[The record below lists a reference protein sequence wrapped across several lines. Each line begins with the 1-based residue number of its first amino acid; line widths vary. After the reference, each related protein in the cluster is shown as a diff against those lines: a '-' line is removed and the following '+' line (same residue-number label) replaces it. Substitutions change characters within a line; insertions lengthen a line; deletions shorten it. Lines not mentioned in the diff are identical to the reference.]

1 MEATQFDVIIETL
14 KLSEVDV
21 ETMKARKKGLDK
33 DIKVSATLDKLA
45 ACSKRPENAKL
56 SREINCCAPVM
67 PENLRVCLAFLQV
80 SPKIWIH
87 KSKSRPSTMLC

>member
-33 DIKVSATLDKLA
+33 DIKVS
-45 ACSKRPENAKL
+45 R
-56 SREINCCAPVM
+56 
-67 PENLRVCLAFLQV
+67 
-80 SPKIWIH
+80 SP
-87 KSKSRPSTMLC
+87 TCFEG